1 MMKIKR
7 NPSVQLALDG
17 KPIYLNDIKINASV
31 KRDDKDMSG
40 QKSSTKKTDKGV
52 KAKELN
58 VIGVIP
64 YERKEWLTN
73 LFNLA
78 EAENEKGEQVKYRVS
93 CLIAEAI
100 NMREVQFTGQ
110 VSATEMGG
118 RLAWQVSFTLR
129 EVNSIAEKKEQRKPK
144 PTVKTQSE
152 KAPVAEQQKKNDGAK
167 SAEKQQEDDNSI
179 SKKIDDILGGLG

>member
-1 MMKIKR
+1 M
-7 NPSVQLALDG
+7 
-17 KPIYLNDIKINASV
+17 
-31 KRDDKDMSG
+31 
-40 QKSSTKKTDKGV
+40 
-52 KAKELN
+52 
-58 VIGVIP
+58 IP